1 MLKRRGLIG
10 IVLGVLVMPAAI
22 AQQSGCP
29 ALGSNSGLHW
39 DVTRADDLLFCRAL
53 TEAQDEVF
61 SVSISSDSPFNPV
74 RRNRGEK
81 AVINGQEVYWYR
93 TEIATRPDLQ
103 ARETSI
109 ALDNGRVAYFNVQ
122 SASEDGLR
130 LAFERI
136 AQLGF

>member
-1 MLKRRGLIG
+1 MLKHRGLIG
-10 IVLGVLVMPAAI
+10 VVLATFVMPAAM
-22 AQQSGCP
+22 AQQSDCP
-29 ALGSNSGLHW
+29 ALGSDSGLHW
-39 DVTRADDLLFCRAL
+39 EVARADDLIFCRAL
-53 TEAQDEVF
+53 TDDQSELF
-61 SVSISSDSPFNPV
+61 SVSISSDSPFNPA

-109 ALDNGRVAYFNVQ
+109 ALSNGRVAYFNVQ

-130 LAFERI
+130 QAFDLI
-136 AQLGF
+136 AKLGF